1 MRNGMEGM
9 RPPGVT
15 ELLLTNDGDHILE
28 GSVTNFFVVCLKVNP
43 YATSL
48 MTKIRNTFCVLMK
61 SFTNYYRFIY
71 KDKKW

>member
-1 MRNGMEGM
+1 MRNGMERM

-48 MTKIRNTFCVLMK
+48 MTKI
-61 SFTNYYRFIY
+61 
-71 KDKKW
+71 